1 MFLQQNLK
9 RYNEEQARLKEEA
22 KERRL
27 RDQQRTK
34 AEADSHPKPNLKPKQ
49 KLRVN
54 HAKTN
59 TPLNSR
65 SEPLLSGYDQL
76 VKKNAKSNE
85 TIPKSVDRAV
95 GTKSSSKNQVK
106 PGISHRYGP
115 VSEMNGDGQN
125 KKPTVNGDSNAKRK
139 SRSSVGDSKNYK
151 EASSESESDRPLVCY
166 TTAFVCKN
174 SY

>member
-1 MFLQQNLK
+1 MFIHQSLK
-9 RYNEEQARLKEEA
+9 RHNEEQARLKEEA

-27 RDQQRTK
+27 RDQQLTK
-34 AEADSHPKPNLKPKQ
+34 AEADSNPKPNLKPKP

-54 HAKTN
+54 HAKAN

-65 SEPLLSGYDQL
+65 YEPLLSGYDQL
-76 VKKNAKSNE
+76 VKKNAKSKE

-95 GTKSSSKNQVK
+95 GTKSNSKSQVK

-115 VSEMNGDGQN
+115 VSEMNGDGQS

-151 EASSESESDRPLVCY
+151 EASSESESDKPLVCY
-166 TTAFVCKN
+166 TKTFGCIN
-174 SY
+174 SH